1 MGSLF
6 RSASTFERKWTI
18 RLALGGAITCTQ
30 HFANERTC
38 TVGVWGLR
46 NYVELCLCEWAAMGD
61 VCRLS
66 WQPSERRA
74 IRRVF
79 FFSPPLVWLTAR
91 DSLSVWTVSLKDERH
106 YHERMQGVHA
116 PVLTATWQT
125 VLSGALR
132 GSTFETCSLFFLE
145 RLLSKPDLRL

>member
-1 MGSLF
+1 
-6 RSASTFERKWTI
+6 
-18 RLALGGAITCTQ
+18 
-30 HFANERTC
+30 
-38 TVGVWGLR
+38 
-46 NYVELCLCEWAAMGD
+46 MGD

-79 FFSPPLVWLTAR
+79 SFSPPLVWLTAR

-106 YHERMQGVHA
+106 YHERTQAVQGVHA

-125 VLSGALR
+125 VLSGAVR
-132 GSTFETCSLFFLE
+132 GSTFETCNFFFFL
-145 RLLSKPDLRL
+145 RDCYLSLIYGSNFQRRIGRTGRSQPLLSSVWHHRVG

>member
-1 MGSLF
+1 MSNCVCVSEQQWGMFADCLGSLQ
-6 RSASTFERKWTI
+6 RGE
-18 RLALGGAITCTQ
+18 LLGG
-30 HFANERTC
+30 
-38 TVGVWGLR
+38 
-46 NYVELCLCEWAAMGD
+46 
-61 VCRLS
+61 
-66 WQPSERRA
+66 
-74 IRRVF
+74 F

-145 RLLSKPDLRL
+145 RLLSKPDLRLEFST